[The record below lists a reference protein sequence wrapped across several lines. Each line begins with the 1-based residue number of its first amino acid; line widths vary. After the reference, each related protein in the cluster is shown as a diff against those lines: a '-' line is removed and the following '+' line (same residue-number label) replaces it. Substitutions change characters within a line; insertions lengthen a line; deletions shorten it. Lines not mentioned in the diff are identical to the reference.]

1 MAVHGTIAAEH
12 ISGEGLREPSVCELV
27 RRTHVIEGAQ
37 HEERSPFGC
46 WADVTVTLKDGKRF
60 ESAATH
66 ACGGPEHPFYETEIC
81 EKFKAYA
88 APVIGAVCAKDPNC
102 WPTTKLLNDY
112 MMMRPMSQFSWQ
124 ELGRA
129 LRFCHENPHRIP
141 PHRHPS

>member
-1 MAVHGTIAAEH
+1 MAFTVAVMVEHGTIAAER
-12 ISGEGLREPSVCELV
+12 ISEEGLREPSVCELV

-81 EKFKAYA
+81 EKFKANA
-88 APVIGAVCAKDPNC
+88 APVIGAVCTRDPNC

-112 MMMRPMSQFSWQ
+112 MMMRPMS
-124 ELGRA
+124 
-129 LRFCHENPHRIP
+129 
-141 PHRHPS
+141 